1 MLKHVGKHNAK
12 KVVIL
17 YREVPGED
25 HMCLVSYS
33 DSLPSLYHNE
43 IMKVLESA
51 AGQQAENFADAL
63 FRNIMADGKNSLQA
77 LHKGGLIK
85 KVPSNQ
91 ITVTPNSKSSVKLDE
106 LNQIIKEMAAGQDA
120 AKKMAVIQDVGKKST
135 KKESKN
141 DVVADSTAVV
151 GDLLT
156 DADLAKQRIDQANRM
171 KADAERLLQEAQVL
185 LEEATLLDPS
195 IKSNEQTP
203 KKRTSAKNKK
213 D

>member
-25 HMCLVSYS
+25 HMCLVTYS

-43 IMKVLESA
+43 VMKVLESA
-51 AGQQAENFADAL
+51 AGQQAENLADAL
-63 FRNIMADGKNSLQA
+63 FRNIMADGKNSLQE

-85 KVPSNQ
+85 KVPANQ
-91 ITVTPNSKSSVKLDE
+91 ITVTPNSKSSVRLDE

-120 AKKMAVIQDVGKKST
+120 AKKMAVIQDIGKKSN
-135 KKESKN
+135 KKDSKT
-141 DVVADSTAVV
+141 DVVDAAAIS

-185 LEEATLLDPS
+185 IEEASLLDPS
-195 IKSNEQTP
+195 LKSNEQTP
-203 KKRTSAKNKK
+203 KKRTSTKNKK

>member
-25 HMCLVSYS
+25 HMCLVTYS
-33 DSLPSLYHNE
+33 DALPSLYHNE
-43 IMKVLESA
+43 VMKVLESA
-51 AGQQAENFADAL
+51 AGQQAENLADAL
-63 FRNIMADGKNSLQA
+63 FRNIMADGKNSLQE

-85 KVPSNQ
+85 KVPANQ
-91 ITVTPNSKSSVKLDE
+91 ITVTPNSKSSVRLDE

-120 AKKMAVIQDVGKKST
+120 AKKMAVIQDIGKKSN
-135 KKESKN
+135 KKDSKT
-141 DVVADSTAVV
+141 DVVDAAAIS

-185 LEEATLLDPS
+185 IEEASLLDPS
-195 IKSNEQTP
+195 LKSNEQTP
-203 KKRTSAKNKK
+203 KKRTSTKNKK